1 VRAKI
6 VRGLPFADVLL
17 AAVLFVLK
25 LVTLATGVQPGPAV
39 MVAFVPFW
47 SLPFAWRRRHPLAV
61 AGIVSANGVC
71 EYRVAGYHNSV
82 VALLAWVLVA
92 YSVGAYARGTRRIAT
107 GTIIAAAG
115 GLYVGIAHGPR
126 TMWNVVALVFV
137 LVAPLLGGLWVRQLR
152 LRTAMLEELTEHLE
166 REREERARSAVA
178 EERARIARELH
189 DEVAHA
195 MSVIAVQADAAEGA
209 LAEDPAL
216 VAQPLVAIRDTARGA
231 LSDMRRVL
239 GALRTGEDAE
249 LAPEPGLDRI
259 GTLLDHARAAGL
271 EIDLRVEGEPA
282 PLPAAVDLAAYRV
295 LQEALTNVRKHAGA
309 GHVEIVVRYDRDAVA
324 IEVVDDG
331 DGTGNGGGTGR
342 GLAGLRTRVS
352 LLGGELDAGPR
363 RRGFAVRATLPLA

>member
-1 VRAKI
+1 
-6 VRGLPFADVLL
+6 
-17 AAVLFVLK
+17 
-25 LVTLATGVQPGPAV
+25 
-39 MVAFVPFW
+39 
-47 SLPFAWRRRHPLAV
+47 
-61 AGIVSANGVC
+61 
-71 EYRVAGYHNSV
+71 
-82 VALLAWVLVA
+82 
-92 YSVGAYARGTRRIAT
+92 
-107 GTIIAAAG
+107 
-115 GLYVGIAHGPR
+115 
-126 TMWNVVALVFV
+126 
-137 LVAPLLGGLWVRQLR
+137 
-152 LRTAMLEELTEHLE
+152 
-166 REREERARSAVA
+166 
-178 EERARIARELH
+178 
-189 DEVAHA
+189 
-195 MSVIAVQADAAEGA
+195 
-209 LAEDPAL
+209 
-216 VAQPLVAIRDTARGA
+216 
-231 LSDMRRVL
+231 MRRVF

-309 GHVEIVVRYDRDAVA
+309 GHVEIVVRYDRNAVA